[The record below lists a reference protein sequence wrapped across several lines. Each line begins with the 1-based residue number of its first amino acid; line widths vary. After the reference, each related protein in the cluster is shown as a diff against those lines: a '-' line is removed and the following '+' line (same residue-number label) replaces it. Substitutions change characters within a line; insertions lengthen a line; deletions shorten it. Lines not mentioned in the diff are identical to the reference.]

1 MANKNLLKKIAP
13 VILSATVAM
22 TGMPSAAFAAE
33 FSDGEVVLDESAEDE
48 DADVEIAD
56 TEADVAEDEADTDI
70 TIADEDE
77 NTDDAETAEEE
88 ISDAE
93 TVECVKE
100 ALKEKKGKTV
110 LLIGFPRSK
119 ESLAEWKKAMIGEY
133 EIKFVLYLECD
144 SEELKKRV
152 SANGLGTEEVEK
164 EIKAFETETA
174 PIIKDYEGNDMVMKI
189 NAKGN
194 VEEVFEEIKKSFI
207 EKKIEKVVK
216 E

>member
-1 MANKNLLKKIAP
+1 MGCCSVNRKEQKEVILLLGGPGSGKKTQCAKIASLFGFETLN
-13 VILSATVAM
+13 VQELRENKLKEKKEAGTKTV
-22 TGMPSAAFAAE
+22 E
-33 FSDGEVVLDESAEDE
+33 E
-48 DADVEIAD
+48 
-56 TEADVAEDEADTDI
+56 
-70 TIADEDE
+70 TIKDK
-77 NTDDAETAEEE
+77 EE